1 MWKCCEILG
10 RMRVKLVDTCFLY
23 VRIQKW
29 SWVIMV
35 LFMGI
40 FDCLKRLNKYE
51 GIALSVLCVQ
61 NTVDHFLINWN
72 SRCFCFFSGFWSLFL
87 QNDLVHILDSDMY
100 RNNPFV
106 FLIFRSNLLERTLGK
121 CHSDLGY
128 VLFVFFPYPI
138 LFKQGKWSPEIFYLI
153 CHQSLFSTIFF
164 CYI

>member
-1 MWKCCEILG
+1 
-10 RMRVKLVDTCFLY
+10 MRVKLVDTCFLY

-72 SRCFCFFSGFWSLFL
+72 SRCFFFFSGFWSLFL
-87 QNDLVHILDSDMY
+87 QNDLVQILDSDMY
-100 RNNPFV
+100 RNNP
-106 FLIFRSNLLERTLGK
+106 LGGK
-121 CHSDLGY
+121 CHSVLGY

-138 LFKQGKWSPEIFYLI
+138 LLKQGKWSPWIFYLI